1 MCDIGWESDETG
13 ERDEGGGSG
22 GEANTGKE
30 EEWGE
35 DADFHFFSR

>member
-13 ERDEGGGSG
+13 ERDEGSG
-22 GEANTGKE
+22 VEANAGKE